1 MNAIPE
7 KLYGIIGHPLGH
19 TMSPALH
26 NSGFSMFSLP
36 SVYMAFPTPP
46 KKLADFMTAFRTL
59 PLYGA
64 SVTIPHKETVME
76 YVDRITPR
84 ATLVGAVNTLY
95 WDNGVLVGDNTDVLG
110 FMAPLID
117 SPATYSRALVLGAG
131 GAAKA
136 VLAGLKELGVHNVT
150 ICNRTAH
157 RAASLAVQFD
167 VDCVDWDA
175 RGIVEADLVINTTPM
190 GMAGDH
196 VDKTP
201 FAEEMFTGKGTAYD
215 LVYNPLE
222 TVFLRTAKAA
232 GWETIDGL
240 HMFAAQGAEQF
251 RLWTGENIPHD
262 HIRNLV
268 TDMLN
273 L

>member
-1 MNAIPE
+1 MTAPQK

-26 NSGFSMFSLP
+26 NSGFNMFSLQ

-46 KKLADFMTAFRTL
+46 EKLAEFMESFRTL
-59 PLYGA
+59 PMYGA

-76 YVDRITPR
+76 YVDTITPR
-84 ATLVGAVNTLY
+84 AEKVGAVNTLY
-95 WDNGVLVGDNTDVLG
+95 WEHDDIVGDNTDVLG
-110 FMAPLID
+110 FMAPLKD
-117 SPATYSRALVLGAG
+117 KKKTLKKALVLGAG

-136 VLAGLKELGVHNVT
+136 VLAGLQELGINDIT
-150 ICNRTAH
+150 ICNRTAQ
-157 RAASLAVQFD
+157 RAENLATQFKI
-167 VDCVDWDA
+167 DA
-175 RGIVEADLVINTTPM
+175 VAWEDRGSVNADLIINTTPM
-190 GMAGDH
+190 GMSGEH
-196 VDKTP
+196 VDATP
-201 FAEEMFTGKGTAYD
+201 FTAEMFQEHGTAYD

-222 TVFLRTAKAA
+222 TTFLRTAKEA

-251 RLWTGENIPHD
+251 KLWTGKNIPHE
-262 HIRNLV
+262 HIRKLVSNL
-268 TDMLN
+268 LR

>member
-1 MNAIPE
+1 MTAPQK

-26 NSGFSMFSLP
+26 NSGFNMFSLQ

-46 KKLADFMTAFRTL
+46 EELAKFMDNFRSL
-59 PLYGA
+59 PMYGA

-76 YVDRITPR
+76 YVDKITPR
-84 ATLVGAVNTLY
+84 ATTVGAVNTLY
-95 WDNGVLVGDNTDVLG
+95 WENNTLVGDNTDVLG
-110 FMAPLID
+110 FMAPLKD
-117 SPATYSRALVLGAG
+117 RKKAFTKALVLGAG

-136 VLAGLKELGVHNVT
+136 VIAGLQELGINDIT
-150 ICNRTAH
+150 ICNRTAQ
-157 RAASLAVQFD
+157 RAKNLAIQFK
-167 VDCVDWDA
+167 VDDIAWDA
-175 RGIVEADLVINTTPM
+175 RGSVTADLVINTTPM
-190 GMAGDH
+190 GMSGEH
-196 VDKTP
+196 VDETP
-201 FAEEMFTGKGTAYD
+201 FTAEMFQGHGVAYD

-222 TVFLRTAKAA
+222 TTFLRTAKEA

-251 RLWTGENIPHD
+251 RLWTDRTIPHE
-262 HIRNLV
+262 HIRKLVSNL
-268 TDMLN
+268 LR

>member
-1 MNAIPE
+1 MTAPQK

-26 NSGFSMFSLP
+26 NSGFNMFCLQ

-46 KKLADFMTAFRTL
+46 EKLAEFMDSFRTL
-59 PLYGA
+59 PMYGA

-76 YVDRITPR
+76 YVDSITPR
-84 ATLVGAVNTLY
+84 AAKVGAVNTLY
-95 WDNGVLVGDNTDVLG
+95 WKDGAIVGDNTDVLG
-110 FMAPLID
+110 FMAPLKDKKKIFKK
-117 SPATYSRALVLGAG
+117 ALILGAG

-136 VLAGLKELGVHNVT
+136 VLAGLQELGINNIS
-150 ICNRTAH
+150 ICNRTAQ
-157 RAASLAVQFD
+157 RAEHLAIQFNI
-167 VDCVDWDA
+167 DA
-175 RGIVEADLVINTTPM
+175 IAWEDRGSGDADLVINTTPM
-190 GMAGDH
+190 GMSGEH
-196 VDKTP
+196 VDATP
-201 FAEEMFTGKGTAYD
+201 FSAEMFQECGTAYD

-222 TVFLRTAKAA
+222 TTFLRTAKKA

-251 RLWTGENIPHD
+251 RLWTGKTIPHE
-262 HIRNLV
+262 HIRKLISNL
-268 TDMLN
+268 LR